1 MRVVLIL
8 FLLFSLAWLTLNA
21 QSTDAF
27 PVRTTV
33 AEGTIEG
40 NYNTKTGIQ
49 TYLGVPFA
57 QPPVGDLRW
66 QPPQPAKPWSGVKET
81 KQFSARPIQKFIFGD
96 MRFRSS
102 GVSEDCLYLNVWT
115 PAKKDTKGLPVL
127 LYYYGGGNTAGA
139 ADEIRYDGTTLAGK
153 DVIVVTA
160 NYRLNVF
167 GFLAHPE
174 LSAESDY
181 GGSGNYGHMDQAAAL
196 RWVYDNIAAFGG
208 DPRQITIAG
217 ESAGSMGVSIQ
228 MASPL
233 SRDLLAGA
241 LGQSGAYFGRLA
253 ISSLAEGEKAGEN
266 FLKATGYPSIAAL
279 RKAPV
284 RDIYET
290 FFESDDN
297 FSMPEVVDGYFLDA
311 TVADVFAAGKQAKI
325 PLMGGWTSA
334 EVAWLSAPESAEA
347 YVAGVKGQFPENY
360 AAVLEHYPATDPHR
374 SQTDLAS
381 DNWIVYATW
390 KWLEEHRRT
399 SGQPVYRYRF
409 DRVRPPLVG
418 QTREQDPIGAGHAS
432 DIEYF
437 MGSLPLADEYA
448 WQDADRETSAT
459 MVGYLVNF
467 IKTRNP
473 NGAGLPEWSPTSGGE
488 AQPVML
494 LDREVKQ
501 VTFDD
506 VRYRFWDR
514 TSQK

>member
-1 MRVVLIL
+1 MRLL
-8 FLLFSLAWLTLNA
+8 FLLLAGWATLAA

-27 PVRTTV
+27 PVRATV
-33 AEGTIEG
+33 AGGIIEG

-49 TYLGVPFA
+49 TYFGIPFA

-66 QPPQPAKPWSGVKET
+66 RPPQPVNPWNGVKET

-115 PAKKDTKGLPVL
+115 PAKKGTKGLPVL

-233 SRDLLAGA
+233 SRELLAGA
-241 LGQSGAYFGRLA
+241 VGQSGAYFGRLA
-253 ISSLAEGEKAGEN
+253 ISSLAEGEKAGEH
-266 FLKATGYPSIAAL
+266 FLKATGYASIAAL

-297 FSMPEVVDGYFLDA
+297 FPLPEVVDGYFLDA
-311 TVADVFAAGKQAKI
+311 TVADIFAAGKQAQI

-334 EVAWLSAPESAEA
+334 EVAWLPPPASAEA
-347 YVAGVKGQFPENY
+347 YEASVRQQFPDKHV
-360 AAVLEHYPATDPHR
+360 AVLKHYPATDPHR

-381 DNWIVYATW
+381 DSWIVYATW

-409 DRVRPPLVG
+409 DKIRPPLVG
-418 QTREQDPIGAGHAS
+418 QTREQEPIGAGHAS

-448 WQDADRETSAT
+448 WEEADRKASAT
-459 MVGYLVNF
+459 MVDYLVNF
-467 IKTRNP
+467 IKTRDP
-473 NGAGLPEWSPTSGGE
+473 NGEGLPKWMPTVAGE

-494 LDREVKQ
+494 LDRESGQ
-501 VTFDD
+501 VTVEDA
-506 VRYRFWDR
+506 RYRFWD
-514 TSQK
+514 QQ